1 MDVKET
7 LTRWSRAY
15 MEPSLFYV
23 PAKKSSDDEYYNI
36 TFHMMVDYFD
46 TVDEK
51 ILTNMTIKQMFEKY
65 EENVTTDKNN
75 IKYGSIGQNYN
86 TESIFFV
93 AYDENGNIADCSLW
107 RDFFSIAEATSTE
120 EKNGYTLDTYSV
132 TKIPELYRTLFIA
145 KNIADVNTLNAVF
158 EDMSHELYYCLYIL
172 ASGDIYRFMPDYYD
186 NEAKKWVYKSIKVGE
201 YNYATDKFKIEDEDT
216 YYTFGLNNASYNWL
230 TPNKVPN
237 NFNYYHAP
245 YKDYYNNSTV
255 PTLRLKKGTYTIKQ
269 IVASTGCEIMK
280 PITVAVNGD
289 RTIYYK
295 TTLNGAI
302 MRSECI
308 DCQDSYHE
316 LYATQNTGWDDKWF
330 LDESSTQGGW
340 EIINYT
346 YRLSDNALLV
356 RQKCCNS
363 TSNNINGIPGEY
375 MASTG
380 EKFLITI
387 YYGGKIKKF
396 YTTAGVYNEKHPDYP
411 LDYPDNTIISS
422 MYSTPFYY
430 KRPLTAEEIN
440 KMGIKAYDG
449 NRGTNVGSGS
459 TYFYDLKYMY
469 FDYTTQYSEGHSYDD
484 HCNEYDILTNEPTAG
499 EIAAAINKKEPLEWY
514 ETYIKEGEAKE
525 FIKDGGHLKYYVTY
539 KGGIA
544 YYMYDY
550 HGLNFQQ
557 KLLNN
562 VTSPFWDESVIN
574 TVLDYY
580 KSEDADIENMSK
592 YLNMSVYCYDLI
604 YSDETKTSI
613 TQYKNYHTMLS
624 SEVKQDPD
632 WNEEK
637 FNKFQTE
644 MRHKLY
650 EEQLK

>member
-23 PAKKSSDDEYYNI
+23 PAKKNDEYYNI

-172 ASGDIYRFMPDYYD
+172 ASGDIYRFMLDYYD

-280 PITVAVNGD
+280 PITIAVNGD
-289 RTIYYK
+289 RIIYYK
-295 TTLNGAI
+295 VNLKGLIQRA
-302 MRSECI
+302 ELV
-308 DCQDSYHE
+308 DCNDGYHK
-316 LYATQNTGWDDKWF
+316 LYDGLDTSGYDDKWTIDASKSYGS
-330 LDESSTQGGW
+330 LET
-340 EIINYT
+340 INYT
-346 YRLSDNALLV
+346 YRLSDNRLLV
-356 RQKCCNS
+356 RQRC
-363 TSNNINGIPGEY
+363 SNGYSGSINIVHAIMGEQN
-375 MASTG
+375 
-380 EKFLITI
+380 EKNRWIACYGKIVRYYLT
-387 YYGGKIKKF
+387 YGGYPHEDSSVGLYDDDTI
-396 YTTAGVYNEKHPDYP
+396 TAYMYGYP
-411 LDYPDNTIISS
+411 LS
-422 MYSTPFYY
+422 
-430 KRPLTAEEIN
+430 KRPLNEQELQLI
-440 KMGIKAYDG
+440 GITKNDSG
-449 NRGTNVGSGS
+449 IQISTNSV
-459 TYFYDLKYMY
+459 YFYDNRYMIFNVSGYEYSPYETDIGYEKYQNIPTADEIAMTINKRSLSEW
-469 FDYTTQYSEGHSYDD
+469 YTTRNEKDEHGSHGLMIKDDSHTRWYVYYSEITSAIYDCHNLSYQQRLL
-484 HCNEYDILTNEPTAG
+484 N
-499 EIAAAINKKEPLEWY
+499 
-514 ETYIKEGEAKE
+514 ETYTSFEQDSQI
-525 FIKDGGHLKYYVTY
+525 
-539 KGGIA
+539 
-544 YYMYDY
+544 
-550 HGLNFQQ
+550 
-557 KLLNN
+557 N
-562 VTSPFWDESVIN
+562 V
-574 TVLDYY
+574 VLDYY
-580 KSEDADIENMSK
+580 KSDEIDIENVKK
-592 YLNMSVYCYDLI
+592 YMTNSIQSYNYNYDYNEGFNKNI
-604 YSDETKTSI
+604 
-613 TQYKNYHTMLS
+613 YKNYLTLLS

-644 MRHKLY
+644 MRHRLY